1 MVEEGARCAPPL
13 PRVTQPSS
21 IIIFAP
27 SHILLKEAIL
37 MCVKNA
43 FCCHD
48 DIARNL
54 CQPGFF
60 HTMKIE
66 KLLCIF
72 FSHPYMEKP
81 RPPIP
86 AAAGTIGQVTENRR
100 RQQGPPPSYPRQPQA
115 KPTPITTTTRA
126 PPVQVKRILALPI
139 ISSSYASTNYQG
151 GSTRY
156 GHTFTHVFLCHPFV
170 KEIATLR
177 LIWLFASFETFVSW

>member
-1 MVEEGARCAPPL
+1 MICFSLMHAHSVLCTSLWANPKGMYHKGSYPHVSKTHFAVMTSPESL
-13 PRVTQPSS
+13 PTR
-21 IIIFAP
+21 
-27 SHILLKEAIL
+27 
-37 MCVKNA
+37 
-43 FCCHD
+43 
-48 DIARNL
+48 
-54 CQPGFF
+54 FF
-60 HTMKIE
+60 HSMRIE
-66 KLLCIF
+66 ILWCIF

-115 KPTPITTTTRA
+115 TPTPITTTTRA

-156 GHTFTHVFLCHPFV
+156 GHTFTHLFLFLPFV
-170 KEIATLR
+170 KKMPL
-177 LIWLFASFETFVSW
+177 